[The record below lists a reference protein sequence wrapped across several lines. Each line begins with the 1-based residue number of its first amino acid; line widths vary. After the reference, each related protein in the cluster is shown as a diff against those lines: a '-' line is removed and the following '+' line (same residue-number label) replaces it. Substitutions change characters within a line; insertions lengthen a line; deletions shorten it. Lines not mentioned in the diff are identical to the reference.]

1 MTAKNYYISDERLN
15 IARGLVKGTSFV
27 HKFGYNPDIDTATD
41 PETVWSHGGLYPWS
55 ALDGAAQTLYV
66 KSSSASDTMSVTFY
80 GHDNAGLE
88 ISDTVTLTGTTA
100 VTSTK
105 AFKRIYRAF
114 VTGTVL
120 NVGEITWHTV
130 SGTGTVVCSITA
142 GEGQTLM
149 ALYSIPADKTGY
161 LYTGD
166 CSLNLNKEITIK
178 FYVRYPGAPFRI
190 AHVVELSGTSYRYDF
205 PFPPLLPPGTDIEVR
220 VDNANDNN
228 CRVAANFDILLITV

>member
-1 MTAKNYYISDERLN
+1 MANRKQHPFNQMVAEGN
-15 IARGLVKGTSFV
+15 ITGHAFV

-41 PETVWSHGGLYPWS
+41 PETIWSHGGLYPWG

-66 KSSSASDTMSVTFY
+66 KSSSASDTMPVTFY
-80 GHDNAGLE
+80 GLDNNGVE
-88 ISDTVTLTGTTA
+88 ISDTVTLTGTVA
-100 VTSTK
+100 VTTTK
-105 AFKRIYRAF
+105 QFKRIYRAF
-114 VTGTVL
+114 VTNTVE
-120 NVGEITWHTV
+120 NVGEITWHTA
-130 SGTGTVVCSITA
+130 SGTGTVVCAIAA

-149 ALYSIPADKTGY
+149 ALYSIPAGKTGY

-178 FYVRYPGAPFRI
+178 FYVRYPGSPFRI

-205 PFPPLLPPGTDIEVR
+205 PFPPTLPAGTDIEVR

-228 CRVAANFDILLITV
+228 CRVAANFDILLIDN